1 MTAVAARVVGGL
13 ARLVALA
20 ALLGAAALAAGFLLF
35 VGTLEQTRTVPPRHA
50 EGVVALT
57 GGADRIA
64 DAVAL
69 LAGGRADRLL
79 ITGVNPGTTGDEIA
93 RLTPEARG
101 LLDCCIELG
110 YAAANT
116 VGNAAET
123 SHWARRHAIRSLIVV
138 TSDYH
143 MPRALAEIGH
153 AAPGVELMAFPVLA
167 AERARWTDGQRFRT
181 VAWEYLKYVAVLARL
196 HGASAI
202 PASLPAG

>member
-1 MTAVAARVVGGL
+1 MRAAPPRWLGGL

-20 ALLGAAALAAGFLLF
+20 GGLGAAALAAGFLLF
-35 VGTLEQTRTVPPRHA
+35 VGAMGRVEPAPPPHA

-64 DAVAL
+64 EAVDL
-69 LAGGRADRLL
+69 LARGRADRLL
-79 ITGVNPGTTGDEIA
+79 ITGVNPDTTGPEIA
-93 RLTPEARG
+93 RLTPAARG

-123 SHWARRHAIRSLIVV
+123 SRWARRHAIRSLIVV

-143 MPRALAEIGH
+143 MARALAEIGH
-153 AAPGVELMAFPVLA
+153 AAPGVELTAFPVPSDRGTGL
-167 AERARWTDGQRFRT
+167 RGGGQRLRIML
-181 VAWEYLKYVAVLARL
+181 WEYLKYLAVLARL
-196 HGASAI
+196 HLAPDLAA
-202 PASLPAG
+202 PKAA